1 MGIELDAARALGAIA
16 VALAVMLVLLPGGYL
31 ALLAMLSLRAPAGAG
46 PAQAHRFAVLV
57 PAHNEEGTIDGLLAA
72 LTAQDYPRN
81 LMSVHVVA
89 DNCVDQT
96 AGIAAAH
103 GAHVHERFE
112 PTRRG
117 KGAALN
123 WLFDRVIVQ
132 ENPDAFV
139 FLDADSRPTPD
150 FLGALSGEL
159 GKGAGVIQGLYLVVE
174 NSGDRPLTTLR
185 ALSFR
190 LRCQLRPAAYAVLGV
205 SAGLYGNG
213 MCFRRDL
220 VRADMWDEASI
231 VEDVTLHLR
240 LVAQGG
246 RVIFAP
252 RAKLY
257 ALMPDQ
263 LRQAVGQATR
273 WERGKVDLFR
283 SAARLAVASLQ
294 RRRLAGLLA
303 ALEVLLP
310 PTALVTATGLV
321 ALVAGALAGMP
332 LLVAT
337 AALGLLGI
345 GVYVSRG
352 LAIAE
357 IAPRRLLR
365 AIAFLP
371 AFTIWHVWV
380 IVRVSFG
387 AGRGDWKRSSR
398 AAVGVTRTTEA

>member
-1 MGIELDAARALGAIA
+1 VSIELDAARALAAIA
-16 VALAVMLVLLPGGYL
+16 IGLAALLVLLPGGYL
-31 ALLAMLSLRAPAGAG
+31 ALLAVLSLRAPAGAG

-57 PAHNEEGTIDGLLAA
+57 PAHNEEGTIDGLFAA
-72 LTAQDYPRN
+72 LAAQDYPRH
-81 LMSVHVVA
+81 LLSVHVVA
-89 DNCVDQT
+89 DNCTDQT
-96 AGIAAAH
+96 AHIAAAH

-123 WLFDRVIVQ
+123 WLIELVR
-132 ENPDAFV
+132 ENVDAVV
-139 FLDADSRPTPD
+139 FLDADSRPIPA
-150 FLGALSGEL
+150 FLSALSGEL
-159 GKGAGVIQGLYLVVE
+159 ARGAGVIQGLYLVE

-190 LRCQLRPAAYAVLGV
+190 LRCELRPAAYAVLGV

-220 VRADMWDEASI
+220 VRPSMWDEASI

-240 LVAQGG
+240 LVTDGG
-246 RVIFAP
+246 RVVFAP

-257 ALMPDQ
+257 ALMPDE

-273 WERGKVDLFR
+273 WERGKVDLLR
-283 SAARLAVASLQ
+283 AAARLAAVSLQ
-294 RRRLAGLLA
+294 RRDLTGLIA
-303 ALEVLLP
+303 AIEVLLP
-310 PTALVTATGLV
+310 PTALVTAIGLI
-321 ALVAGALAGMP
+321 AFAAGALAGVP
-332 LLVAT
+332 LLIAT
-337 AALGLLGI
+337 AAFGLLGL
-345 GVYVSRG
+345 GVYVWRG

-357 IAPRRLLR
+357 IAPHRLLR

-380 IVRVSFG
+380 ILRVAFG

-398 AAVGVTRTTEA
+398 AAAGVTQTTEA